1 MTKGMRC
8 SPKWLRRGARVIMRT
23 LEDSRTGLISVTRRI
38 CKSVTQI
45 GRHLRP
51 NGVRRRRLPLAP
63 PMTGAGVKFK
73 ALGIHRFAMKRPFA
87 AVIICMVRCTKI
99 VEVRPLGWRPA
110 ALNRFA
116 TACS

>member
-1 MTKGMRC
+1 
-8 SPKWLRRGARVIMRT
+8 MRT
-23 LEDSRTGLISVTRRI
+23 LEHSRTGLISVTRHI

-51 NGVRRRRLPLAP
+51 DGVRRRRLPLAP
-63 PMTGAGVKFK
+63 PMTGAGVKFN
-73 ALGIHRFAMKRPFA
+73 ALGINRFAMKRPFAAVITFA

-116 TACS
+116 TASS

>member
-1 MTKGMRC
+1 MTKGRLC

-73 ALGIHRFAMKRPFA
+73 ALGINRYALKRPFA
-87 AVIICMVRCTKI
+87 AVIIMYGALHKNRRGATVGVAAGCT
-99 VEVRPLGWRPA
+99 
-110 ALNRFA
+110 
-116 TACS
+116 